1 MIEIMI
7 FKAAAFALMAFVIHH
22 VVKIHK
28 NRKGRK

>member
-7 FKAAAFALMAFVIHH
+7 FKAAAFGLLAFVVHQ
-22 VVKIHK
+22 VVKINK